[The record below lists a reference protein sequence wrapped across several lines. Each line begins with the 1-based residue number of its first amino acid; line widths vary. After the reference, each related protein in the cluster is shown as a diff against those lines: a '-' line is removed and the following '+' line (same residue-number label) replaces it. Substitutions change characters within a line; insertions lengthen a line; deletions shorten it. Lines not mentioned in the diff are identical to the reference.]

1 MRNRWRIDRFFGMV
15 RPALEGSLRSRFFIL
30 AAIAF
35 AVALSASA
43 CNNQG
48 EGERCDTNDGN
59 NGNDDCSSG
68 LQCDSAAALGGAV
81 ASWATG
87 VVGFGLCCPTNRAQ
101 ATSSLCEVAAVA
113 PGGTPAPP
121 PADAGS
127 DASSSSDSGTDASSD
142 APADSPADAP
152 LDAPLDSSGDSAAD

>member
-48 EGERCDTNDGN
+48 EGERCYTNDGN

-101 ATSSLCEVAAVA
+101 ATSSLCEVGA
-113 PGGTPAPP
+113 PGGNPAPP
-121 PADAGS
+121 SADAGS